1 MKTNSSLQALF
12 EPKSIAVIG
21 ASSKKGKTSYF
32 LMKNLLH
39 GGYPG
44 KVYPVNPNAAK
55 IFTYKSYKSVL
66 DIPDEI
72 DLAFLVVTN
81 DAVEQVLLDCARKNV
96 KAVMI
101 VTAGFGEVGEA
112 GAELQRRV
120 AEILRNNE
128 CAVWGRIR
136 WEWSMPH
143 RNYWAVLF
151 PSPDGRKDPSPWL
164 PRAGSLPEP

>member
-66 DIPDEI
+66 DIADEI
-72 DLAFLVVTN
+72 DPRRTGPQEKLIAQVRAEMVVADFHLVHSAPIRERQPHAIIGG
-81 DAVEQVLLDCARKNV
+81 DQL
-96 KAVMI
+96 
-101 VTAGFGEVGEA
+101 TA
-112 GAELQRRV
+112 L
-120 AEILRNNE
+120 I
-128 CAVWGRIR
+128 
-136 WEWSMPH
+136 
-143 RNYWAVLF
+143 
-151 PSPDGRKDPSPWL
+151 
-164 PRAGSLPEP
+164 